1 MSSEGQNHPHHS
13 DEHPHVHRIHR
24 SGWLR
29 AAVMGANDGLVSTA
43 SLVMG
48 VAAAQ
53 AEQSTIMLTGVA
65 GLVAGAMSMAAG
77 EYASVSTQAD
87 TEKADLEVERIALSE
102 NLEYELQELAVIY
115 RDRGLDPELA
125 HEVAVQLMEHDALGA
140 HARDELG
147 ILDWNGAKPGQ
158 AAVASGFSFAV
169 GAALPLAVVLAG
181 FTEYRMASIAGST
194 LVFLAVLGALAA
206 RAGGANQLV
215 GALRVTLLGGLAMA
229 VTSLV
234 GALLGTTI

>member
-1 MSSEGQNHPHHS
+1 MSHDHEH
-13 DEHPHVHRIHR
+13 EHPHIHRIHR

-48 VAAAQ
+48 VVAAQ
-53 AEQSTIMLTGVA
+53 ASQETVLLTGMA

-87 TEKADLEVERIALSE
+87 TEKADLEVERIALAE
-102 NLEYELQELAVIY
+102 NLEYELQELAIIY

-125 HEVAVQLMEHDALGA
+125 HEVAEQLMEHDALGA

-158 AAVASGFSFAV
+158 AAVASGISFAV
-169 GAALPLAVVLAG
+169 GAALPLAVVMVG
-181 FTEYRMASIAGST
+181 FAKGQMLVIAAST
-194 LVFLAVLGALAA
+194 LVFLAILGALAA

-215 GALRVTLLGGLAMA
+215 GAVRVTLLGGLAMA
-229 VTSLV
+229 VTSIV
-234 GALLGTTI
+234 GAYLGTTL

>member
-1 MSSEGQNHPHHS
+1 MSHDADSDHPHI
-13 DEHPHVHRIHR
+13 HRIHR

-48 VAAAQ
+48 VVAAQ
-53 AEQSTIMLTGVA
+53 ADQRTILLTGVA

-87 TEKADLEVERIALSE
+87 TEKADLEVERIALAE
-102 NLEYELQELAVIY
+102 NLEFELQELAIIY
-115 RDRGLDPELA
+115 RDRGLDPDLA
-125 HEVAVQLMEHDALGA
+125 HEVAEQLMAHDALGA

-147 ILDWNGAKPGQ
+147 ILDWNGARPGQ
-158 AAVASGFSFAV
+158 AAVASGISFAL
-169 GAALPLAVVLAG
+169 GAALPLVVVMLGLAQGQMMVIAVA
-181 FTEYRMASIAGST
+181 T
-194 LVFLAVLGALAA
+194 LVFLALLGALAA
-206 RAGGANQLV
+206 HAGGANRWV

-234 GALLGTTI
+234 GALIGTTI

>member
-1 MSSEGQNHPHHS
+1 MTHNE
-13 DEHPHVHRIHR
+13 DHPHVHRIHR

-48 VAAAQ
+48 VVAAQ
-53 AEQSTIMLTGVA
+53 ASQETILLTGIA

-87 TEKADLEVERIALSE
+87 TEKADLEIEKQALAE
-102 NLEYELQELAVIY
+102 NLEYELQELAIIY

-158 AAVASGFSFAV
+158 AAVASGISFAV
-169 GAALPLAVVLAG
+169 GAALPLGVILAG
-181 FTEYRMASIAGST
+181 FVEHRMAIIAVST
-194 LVFLAVLGALAA
+194 LIFLAVLGALAA
-206 RAGGANQLV
+206 RAGGANQFV
-215 GALRVTLLGGLAMA
+215 GAIRVTMLGGLAMM
-229 VTSLV
+229 VTSIV
-234 GALLGTTI
+234 GGLLGTTL

>member
-1 MSSEGQNHPHHS
+1 MSH
-13 DEHPHVHRIHR
+13 DDDHPHVHRIHR

-48 VAAAQ
+48 VVAAQ
-53 AEQSTIMLTGVA
+53 VEPKTIMLTGVA

-102 NLEYELQELAVIY
+102 NLEYELQELAIIY

-125 HEVAVQLMEHDALGA
+125 HEVAVQLMDHDALGA

-147 ILDWNGAKPGQ
+147 IMDWNGAKPGQ
-158 AAVASGFSFAV
+158 AAVASGISFAV
-169 GAALPLAVVLAG
+169 GAALPLGVIVAG
-181 FTEYRMASIAGST
+181 FTENRLSIIAGST
-194 LVFLAVLGALAA
+194 LVFLAILGALAA
-206 RAGGANQLV
+206 RAGGANQWV
-215 GALRVTLLGGLAMA
+215 GAVRVTLLGGLAMA
-229 VTSLV
+229 VTSTV
-234 GALLGTTI
+234 GAYLGSIL